1 MDVNAVANLATA
13 QSNARTRDQIDI
25 AVLNKALDAQTLTA
39 ASLIESMNSSMVTPA
54 KNLPPNLGQNV
65 NTTA

>member
-13 QSNARTRDQIDI
+13 QSNARTRDQIDM

-39 ASLIESMNSSMVTPA
+39 ASLIQVMNSSMVTPA
-54 KNLPPNLGQNV
+54 KNLPPNLGQNI